1 MKILV
6 VTLILAIV
14 CILMAAVPS
23 FSGEAPPVSG
33 QVTFLY
39 YEDLERA
46 GQFYGQTLGLKA
58 TTDLDWV
65 KIYEVS
71 PGSSVGLVSA
81 TGGAHSSVEGQAGN
95 GESRRRRRR
104 RLVRLLEEAGRRSP
118 ESTQGQYQ
126 GPMCAPLVSR
136 TPRDTR
142 SRSSNGSRSRL
153 AR

>member
-1 MKILV
+1 VKILV
-6 VTLILAIV
+6 VTIILAIV

-71 PGSSVGLVSA
+71 PGSSLGLVSA
-81 TGGAHSSVEGQAGN
+81 TGGTHRPSKDKPVMVSLVVEDADAWYAYLKKQGVDLPN
-95 GESRRRRRR
+95 PPKDSTKVN
-104 RLVRLLEEAGRRSP
+104 VRAFGFNDPEGYTLEVF
-118 ESTQGQYQ
+118 QW
-126 GPMCAPLVSR
+126 LKK
-136 TPRDTR
+136 
-142 SRSSNGSRSRL
+142 
-153 AR
+153 